1 MHCFKATEKH
11 SAISSPGAFLQ
22 QAWGDGPYC
31 PHGLSA
37 GGANQGFWQE
47 ETIMTCIPQLKRK
60 CIGDAVLIG
69 PVDRTPWA
77 YVCKY
82 KTNRFVFFFVA
93 ILIRKQSVWN
103 VADDS
108 DTQCEV
114 KSLISCQENASSHT
128 HTVWWR
134 QGRICIWLRMR
145 SKARSPHSELLFPV
159 DNYGSSNASETDHFK
174 GAVCNILTCF

>member
-77 YVCKY
+77 YVCEY
-82 KTNRFVFFFVA
+82 KTNRFIFFFCHSYQEAKCLKRGWWFRHAVWGEVINIMSGKCLKV
-93 ILIRKQSVWN
+93 IL
-103 VADDS
+103 
-108 DTQCEV
+108 TQCGGGRAVSVSDSVCGV
-114 KSLISCQENASSHT
+114 KRAHRTLSCCFLWTITAVLTLQKQIILK
-128 HTVWWR
+128 V
-134 QGRICIWLRMR
+134 
-145 SKARSPHSELLFPV
+145 LFV
-159 DNYGSSNASETDHFK
+159 TF
-174 GAVCNILTCF
+174 

>member
-1 MHCFKATEKH
+1 MFLYKVHWREVFVSASAQSGLCFTNRGTSRKVHCFKATEKH

-77 YVCKY
+77 YVCEY
-82 KTNRFVFFFVA
+82 KTNRFIFFFCHSYQEAKCLKRGWWFRHAVWGEV
-93 ILIRKQSVWN
+93 INIMSGKCFKSYSHSV
-103 VADDS
+103 VEAGPY
-108 DTQCEV
+108 
-114 KSLISCQENASSHT
+114 L
-128 HTVWWR
+128 
-134 QGRICIWLRMR
+134 
-145 SKARSPHSELLFPV
+145 
-159 DNYGSSNASETDHFK
+159 Y
-174 GAVCNILTCF
+174 LTPYAE